1 MTFPE
6 QGNTPGRLQK
16 CAFTKAF
23 VDIGI
28 KWKNSNKM
36 VGLRHV
42 GKMRWASGIRGLEA
56 AEVMSLDRSKRR
68 VKNKSL
74 PLF

>member
-1 MTFPE
+1 ME
-6 QGNTPGRLQK
+6 GSRQK
-16 CAFTKAF
+16 
-23 VDIGI
+23 
-28 KWKNSNKM
+28 
-36 VGLRHV
+36 

-74 PLF
+74 SLF